1 MSRSNKEER
10 EQLKDAQHLPL
21 GTGLL
26 DRAKKSL
33 GGRRRMLDEALG
45 EAETGKP
52 SKKKI
57 VTEDY

>member
-10 EQLKDAQHLPL
+10 ESLDDAQHLPL

-33 GGRRRMLDEALG
+33 KGRKSKMDEAL
-45 EAETGKP
+45 EAAETGIP
-52 SKKKI
+52 VKKKLLD
-57 VTEDY
+57 EY